1 MNIKE
6 LEAYFEQEA
15 ESFPGKVAYYFHD
28 FSDDA
33 LKFGRNEEEQ
43 VVSASTIKVPVM
55 MALFSKMK
63 NDELKLEDTLTV
75 KQEQILDDSKV
86 FEYGERK
93 ATFYELIVWM
103 IVNSDNT
110 STNVLMSYLG
120 FDFLNSYFKEI
131 GLKQTKAERIMLD
144 FKAVDEGRN
153 NYISPMD
160 FYRCMCILKSNED
173 NDPYA
178 RLGLEIMSRNRDYD
192 SLCRYLYEGPY
203 CAHKTGGLDDIVH
216 DAGII
221 RTNNREYFIG
231 VFVSE
236 FAPAPE
242 NELLAEKL
250 IGRLSR
256 KIYDAVCQTD

>member
-1 MNIKE
+1 MNIEE
-6 LEAYFEQEA
+6 LEAYFKQEA
-15 ESFPGKVAYYFHD
+15 DAFPGKTAYYFREFHD
-28 FSDDA
+28 TS
-33 LKFGRNEEEQ
+33 LSFGHFEEER
-43 VVSASTIKVPVM
+43 VVSASTIKVPIM

-63 NDELKLEDTLTV
+63 QGEIHLENTLTV

-86 FEYGERK
+86 FEDGEREVS
-93 ATFYELIVWM
+93 FYELIVWM
-103 IVNSDNT
+103 IINSDNT
-110 STNVLMSYLG
+110 ATNVLMSYLG
-120 FDFLNSYFKEI
+120 FDTLNQYFGEI
-131 GLKQTKAERIMLD
+131 GLKQTKAERMMLD
-144 FKAVDEGRN
+144 FQAVEQGRN

-160 FYRCMCILKSNED
+160 FFRCMCLLRDHAD

-178 RLGLEIMSRNRDYD
+178 KLGLDIMARNRDHD

-221 RTNNREYFIG
+221 RVGDTEYFLG

-242 NELLAEKL
+242 NERLAERL

-256 KIYDAVCQTD
+256 KVYDACRKA